1 MPPPSSV
8 RVLASLRSCA
18 APALLLGLSLAI
30 AAAAFTIVNA
40 LIWRPLPYPDAER
53 LVTPRGVLRSWSPAM
68 FDTLRRHDRT
78 FTNVTG
84 VHERGVS
91 VTSPTG
97 ARFVRLEAVTS
108 SYFDLLGVRPISGQ
122 QFSSTHDDWSVESA
136 LVLLSHGLWIE
147 QFGGDARVLGRVIQV
162 EGRAFTIAGVL
173 PAGFAG
179 LIGRT
184 DVWVPLSM
192 VPWMDGGAPATA
204 AWSRWF
210 EIFGLLPPNAS
221 VAVAQAQIAATAV
234 PALLALPGSERGL
247 GRAPE
252 VRLQLLR
259 DVAVT
264 PAVRQA
270 ALMLLA
276 AAALVLVLAAVNVA
290 ALGMSRAIERQ
301 RQFAIRLALGA
312 SRWRLGRTAL
322 AEALCIAASTAA
334 IAAGSRTV
342 LAQLLAGYA
351 PPPSGFGLAIR
362 STLTADALGWDGRVF
377 LFVAGSTAALL
388 MVLLLWSL
396 RVVLQ
401 ANLEPLL
408 RGRAPSTGLGRL
420 ARPTLR
426 AGLVCAQMAIATAVA
441 IACGVML
448 RSGLGLSARDR
459 GIVAGGVTIA
469 EFAPLRSS
477 TEAARTVFFEQ
488 LVSSTAAS
496 PGIQAASIANC
507 APGQGRCRRS
517 AVQRVDGVA
526 IPERARAEVGVHFA
540 TPAHFRVLGSR
551 IVRGREFGA
560 DRRGGVPVAIVSRN
574 LAERLWPGQDAI
586 GHNLAMY
593 FANGRMTED
602 RTVVGVVDPI
612 HYDAVDDGSVG
623 DVFVPAAQAS
633 WDGALFVR
641 SELPACDIRR
651 IVSAAIA
658 RLDAA
663 IPIQRVDTMQE
674 RLQRGLAPER
684 FALTSLTVFAVAAIV
699 LAGLG
704 CFTMMR
710 AAVDAGR
717 NELVVRSAL
726 GARPSQLA
734 GLVLARTAVL
744 LVVGL
749 SAGALL
755 AFWLTAWLSALL
767 HGVSTRDPAGFA
779 VGLLAV
785 ALAIV
790 TAASPAAATARAAAR
805 LVPRSE

>member
-1 MPPPSSV
+1 MPLPSLV
-8 RVLASLRSCA
+8 RILALLRSSA
-18 APALLLGLSLAI
+18 APALLLGISLAI
-30 AAAAFTIVNA
+30 ATAAFTIVNA

-68 FDTLRRHDRT
+68 FDTLRRYDRT
-78 FTNVTG
+78 FSNVAG

-91 VTSPTG
+91 LASPTG

-108 SYFDLLGVRPISGQ
+108 SYFDLLGVRPISGHP
-122 QFSSTHDDWSVESA
+122 FSSAHDDWRVESPS
-136 LVLLSHGLWIE
+136 VLLSHRLWTE
-147 QFGGDARVLGRVIQV
+147 DFGGDANVLGRVIRV
-162 EGRAFTIAGVL
+162 ERQAVTIAGVL

-179 LIGRT
+179 LIGHT
-184 DVWVPLSM
+184 DVWLPLSM
-192 VPWMDGGAPATA
+192 VPWMDGGGPATGV
-204 AWSRWF
+204 WSRWF
-210 EIFGLLPPNAS
+210 EIVGLLRSNVS
-221 VAVAQAQIAATAV
+221 VAAAQAQIAASAV
-234 PALLALPGSERGL
+234 PALLELPGSERGL

-252 VRLQLLR
+252 VRLQRLR

-264 PAVRQA
+264 PGIRQA

-276 AAALVLVLAAVNVA
+276 AAALVLVLAVVNVA

-301 RQFAIRLALGA
+301 RQVAIRLALGA
-312 SRWRLGRTAL
+312 SRWRLGRTAI
-322 AEALCIAASTAA
+322 AEGLCIAAITAA

-342 LAQLLAGYA
+342 LAQLLAAYA

-362 STLTADALGWDGRVF
+362 TTLTAEALGWDGRVF
-377 LFVAGSTAALL
+377 SFIAASTVALL
-388 MVLLLWSL
+388 MVLLVWTL
-396 RVVLQ
+396 RGVVR

-408 RGRAPSTGLGRL
+408 RRSSPCTGLGRL
-420 ARPTLR
+420 AKPTLR

-459 GIVAGGVTIA
+459 GIVVEGVTIV
-469 EFAPLRSS
+469 EFAPLRLS
-477 TEAARTVFFEQ
+477 TDAARTVFFEQ
-488 LVSSTAAS
+488 LVSIVAAS
-496 PGIQAASIANC
+496 PKIQVASIANC

-526 IPERARAEVGVHFA
+526 VPEHARAEVGVHFA
-540 TPAHFRVLGSR
+540 TPAHFQVLGAR
-551 IVRGREFGA
+551 IVRGRGFDA
-560 DRRGGVPVAIVSRN
+560 DRSGRVPVAIVSRN
-574 LAERLWPGQDAI
+574 LAERLWPGQDPI
-586 GHNLAMY
+586 GRNLALY

-612 HYDAVDDGSVG
+612 HYDAVDDGNVG

-641 SELPACDIRR
+641 SELPAGDIRQ
-651 IVSAAIA
+651 IVSAAIT
-658 RLDAA
+658 RLDPAV
-663 IPIQRVDTMQE
+663 PIQRVGTMHE
-674 RLQRGLAPER
+674 RLQLGLAPER
-684 FALTSLTVFAVAAIV
+684 FAQTSLVVFAIAAIV

-710 AAVDAGR
+710 AAVDAGQ

-755 AFWLTAWLSALL
+755 ALWLTSWLSALL
-767 HGVSTRDPAGFA
+767 HGVSTRDPAGFG

-785 ALAIV
+785 ALSVVI
-790 TAASPAAATARAAAR
+790 AASPAAATARAAAR